1 MDGILGFVSY
11 FFSVYGVSPYL
22 VFLMVSSL
30 KSVIVRSRY
39 IGGRDLSSRRCSLV
53 AKIQS
58 MLSGGGDR
66 CWSGVW
72 TRNFHLFGSDIQGG
86 FCNVDIES

>member
-1 MDGILGFVSY
+1 MCRNPHPPTAKMNLENLEKRKRGWMMDGILGFVSY

-39 IGGRDLSSRRCSLV
+39 IGGRDLSSRL
-53 AKIQS
+53 
-58 MLSGGGDR
+58 
-66 CWSGVW
+66 
-72 TRNFHLFGSDIQGG
+72 
-86 FCNVDIES
+86 

>member
-39 IGGRDLSSRRCSLV
+39 IGGRDLSSRL
-53 AKIQS
+53 
-58 MLSGGGDR
+58 
-66 CWSGVW
+66 
-72 TRNFHLFGSDIQGG
+72 
-86 FCNVDIES
+86 